1 MSKKNEKMKKL
12 KKQVSTIS
20 KMYMEK
26 KPDKKRMQ
34 LKTFIND
41 KVGEIITYMDVLKKN
56 KRKQPDKRATVAT
69 ITSERLEPS
78 VELLTQLQHKQNG
91 VEEKLQEI
99 KIT

>member
-56 KRKQPDKRATVAT
+56 KRKQPDKHATVA
-69 ITSERLEPS
+69 ILPNERLEPS